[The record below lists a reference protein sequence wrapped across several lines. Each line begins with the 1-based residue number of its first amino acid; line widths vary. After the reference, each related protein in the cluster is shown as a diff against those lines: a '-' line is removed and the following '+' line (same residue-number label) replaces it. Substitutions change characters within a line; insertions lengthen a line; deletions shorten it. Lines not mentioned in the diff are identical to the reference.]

1 MRPALV
7 LLLSALAFAPVVLAK
22 DAPIAAAASSDD
34 HTPDARVKRLLEKLK
49 YKYEVDED
57 GDYKLVFDLEDDE
70 DDKDDKKKARTQLV
84 YVRSPVFEYG
94 SHEVR
99 EVWAPAYKAKGDEFP
114 VKVANRLL
122 EASQESKLG
131 GWAKQGKYAVFVI
144 KVATDASAEELDD
157 AINAA
162 IQSAD
167 EMEAELTPGKDEF

>member
-7 LLLSALAFAPVVLAK
+7 LLLSTLVFAPATMAK
-22 DAPIAAAASSDD
+22 DAPAAAAPEAG
-34 HTPDARVKRLLEKLK
+34 HTPDPRVKRLLDKLD

-57 GDYKLVFDLEDDE
+57 GDYKLVFDLDDDE
-70 DDKDDKKKARTQLV
+70 EDQKKGRSQLV
-84 YVRSPVFEYG
+84 YVRSPVFDYG

-114 VKVANRLL
+114 AKVANRLL

-131 GWAKQGKYAVFVI
+131 GWAKQGKYAVFVV
-144 KVATDASAEELDD
+144 KVATDASAKELDD

>member
-7 LLLSALAFAPVVLAK
+7 LLLSALAFAPAALAK
-22 DAPIAAAASSDD
+22 DAPTAAAAPSDD
-34 HTPDARVKRLLEKLK
+34 HTPDARVKRLLDKLK

-57 GDYKLVFDLEDDE
+57 GDYKLVFDLEDD
-70 DDKDDKKKARTQLV
+70 DDEKKKGRTQLV

-99 EVWAPAYKAKGDEFP
+99 EVWAPAYKAKGDELP

-131 GWAKQGKYAVFVI
+131 GWAKQGQYAVFVI
-144 KVATDASAEELDD
+144 KVATNASAEQLDD

>member
-7 LLLSALAFAPVVLAK
+7 LLLSAIAFVPAALAK
-22 DAPIAAAASSDD
+22 DAPAAEAAPAVD
-34 HTPDARVKRLLEKLK
+34 HAPDPRVKRLLDKLK

-57 GDYKLVFDLEDDE
+57 GDYKLVFDLDDDE
-70 DDKDDKKKARTQLV
+70 EDSKKGRSQLV
-84 YVRSPVFEYG
+84 YVRSPVFDYG

-99 EVWAPAYKAKGDEFP
+99 EVWAPAYKAKGDELP
-114 VKVANRLL
+114 AEVANRLL

-131 GWAKQGKYAVFVI
+131 GWAKQGRYAVFVI
-144 KVATDASAEELDD
+144 KVATNASAEQLDD

-167 EMEAELTPGKDEF
+167 QMEAELTPGKDEF

>member
-7 LLLSALAFAPVVLAK
+7 LLLSALAFAPAALAK
-22 DAPIAAAASSDD
+22 DAPAAEAASAGD
-34 HTPDARVKRLLEKLK
+34 HSPDPRVKRLLDKLD

-57 GDYKLVFDLEDDE
+57 GDYKLVFDLDDNEEDQ
-70 DDKDDKKKARTQLV
+70 KKGRSQLV
-84 YVRSPVFEYG
+84 YVRSPVFDYG

-144 KVATDASAEELDD
+144 KVATNASAKQLDD

-167 EMEAELTPGKDEF
+167 QMEAELTPGKDEF

>member
-7 LLLSALAFAPVVLAK
+7 LLLSALAFAPAVLAK
-22 DAPIAAAASSDD
+22 DAPAAAAASASE
-34 HTPDARVKRLLEKLK
+34 HAPDPRVKRLLDKLK

-57 GDYKLVFDLEDDE
+57 GDYKLVFDLDDDDE
-70 DDKDDKKKARTQLV
+70 DEKKGRSQLV
-84 YVRSPVFEYG
+84 YVRSPVFDYG

-99 EVWAPAYKAKGDEFP
+99 EVWAPAYKAKSDEFP
-114 VKVANRLL
+114 AKVANRLL

-131 GWAKQGKYAVFVI
+131 GWAKQGQYAVFVI
-144 KVATDASAEELDD
+144 KVATNASAEQLDD

-167 EMEAELTPGKDEF
+167 QMEAELTPGKDEF